1 MGLFTGATLLFGSAG
16 INSVLRAGPSFALN
30 GMALLNL
37 TGGMGDV
44 EFKGGG
50 EPAPNP
56 GAAGGGGGA
65 VIVPA
70 DGDKGI
76 EFPGNGGMPPVFSG
90 AIAGTEGRPIGM
102 GGATGADGGGGAMGS
117 GVPELGILGTPKGG
131 GGGVPIGAGGGG
143 GAIAGIPDAGVLGSG
158 GIPPEIGGGGGI
170 VGADP
175 GNGGN
180 SVLVF
185 SPGNGGRPPLFPARS
200 GTGGIGG
207 TPGIALGS
215 IVGKTLFSS
224 AVVSLISLPGT
235 GTSSIFAEVI
245 TGTMPAFVAVFF
257 WSTAATTAS
266 VFAAF
271 VGAGSMYFLII
282 TAESSPT
289 KDAVTTNPALVSR
302 FIEPTP
308 YKLGCNCRHNRP
320 CTLIMSDKFHYCV
333 YGDALN
339 IRTVHTLIPYNPYN

>member
-1 MGLFTGATLLFGSAG
+1 MLGSAG
-16 INSVLRAGPSFALN
+16 INSVLRDGPSFALN
-30 GMALLNL
+30 GIALLSL
-37 TGGMGDV
+37 TGGIGEV

-76 EFPGNGGMPPVFSG
+76 EFPGNGGKPPPFKGGKPPLFCGGDSGG
-90 AIAGTEGRPIGM
+90 AIGAIGGTEGRPIGM

-117 GVPELGILGTPKGG
+117 GIPELGIPDTPKGG
-131 GGGVPIGAGGGG
+131 GGGVPIGAEGGG
-143 GAIAGIPDAGVLGSG
+143 GAIAGIPDAGVLGNG
-158 GIPPEIGGGGGI
+158 GIPPKVRGGGGI

-185 SPGNGGRPPLFPARS
+185 SPGKGGRPPLFPARS
-200 GTGGIGG
+200 GTGGIAGASGIKGGG
-207 TPGIALGS
+207 TIA
-215 IVGKTLFSS
+215 GKPLFSS

-235 GTSSIFAEVI
+235 GKRSIFAGVT
-245 TGTMPAFVAVFF
+245 TGTMPPAAAVFF
-257 WSTAATTAS
+257 WSAAATTAS
-266 VFAAF
+266 VFASF
-271 VGAGSMYFLII
+271 EGAGSIYFLII

-289 KDAVTTNPALVSR
+289 KEAVTTNPALVSR

-308 YKLGCNCRHNRP
+308 YKLGGQV
-320 CTLIMSDKFHYCV
+320 S
-333 YGDALN
+333 A
-339 IRTVHTLIPYNPYN
+339 

>member
-37 TGGMGDV
+37 TGGMGEV

-207 TPGIALGS
+207 IPPGS
-215 IVGKTLFSS
+215 IAGKTLFSS

-245 TGTMPAFVAVFF
+245 TGTIPPFVAVFF
-257 WSTAATTAS
+257 WSTAATTVSDATS
-266 VFAAF
+266 PGFA
-271 VGAGSMYFLII
+271 AGSMYFFII
-282 TAESSPT
+282 TAESNPT

-308 YKLGCNCRHNRP
+308 YKLGCNCRLNRP
-320 CTLIMSDKFHYCV
+320 CTLIMSDKFHYCL

-339 IRTVHTLIPYNPYN
+339 IRTVHTLNPYNPYN

>member
-37 TGGMGDV
+37 TGGMGEV

-76 EFPGNGGMPPVFSG
+76 EFPGNGGKPPVFSG

-117 GVPELGILGTPKGG
+117 GVPELGMLGTPKGG

-143 GAIAGIPDAGVLGSG
+143 GAIAGIPDTGVLGNG

-185 SPGNGGRPPLFPARS
+185 SPGNGGSPPLFPDRS

-207 TPGIALGS
+207 IPGIAVGS
-215 IVGKTLFSS
+215 IVGKLLISS

-235 GTSSIFAEVI
+235 GTSSIFAGVT
-245 TGTMPAFVAVFF
+245 TGTIPSFVSVFF

-271 VGAGSMYFLII
+271 VGVGSMYFFII

-289 KDAVTTNPALVSR
+289 KDAVTTNPAFVSR

-308 YKLGCNCRHNRP
+308 YKLGGH
-320 CTLIMSDKFHYCV
+320 MSV
-333 YGDALN
+333 EPTPAL
-339 IRTVHTLIPYNPYN
+339 

>member
-30 GMALLNL
+30 GIALLNL

-56 GAAGGGGGA
+56 GAGGGGGGA

-70 DGDKGI
+70 DGDNGI
-76 EFPGNGGMPPVFSG
+76 EFPGNGGKPPLFSG
-90 AIAGTEGRPIGM
+90 GDSGGAIGAIGGTEGRPIGT
-102 GGATGADGGGGAMGS
+102 GGATGADGGAIGAIGS
-117 GVPELGILGTPKGG
+117 GVPELGMLGTPKGG

-143 GAIAGIPDAGVLGSG
+143 GAIAGIPDAGVLGNGGMPPEVGGAGGSIG
-158 GIPPEIGGGGGI
+158 GIP
-170 VGADP
+170 GADP

-185 SPGNGGRPPLFPARS
+185 SPGNGGKPPLLPERS
-200 GTGGIGG
+200 GTGGIAGASGIAGGGGG
-207 TPGIALGS
+207 TFA
-215 IVGKTLFSS
+215 GKPLFSS

-235 GTSSIFAEVI
+235 GNSSIFPGVP
-245 TGTMPAFVAVFF
+245 TGTIPPFVAVFF

-266 VFAAF
+266 VFATF
-271 VGAGSMYFLII
+271 VGAGSIYFFII

-308 YKLGCNCRHNRP
+308 YKLGGH
-320 CTLIMSDKFHYCV
+320 MSAEPTP
-333 YGDALN
+333 AL
-339 IRTVHTLIPYNPYN
+339 

>member
-1 MGLFTGATLLFGSAG
+1 
-16 INSVLRAGPSFALN
+16 
-30 GMALLNL
+30 
-37 TGGMGDV
+37 
-44 EFKGGG
+44 
-50 EPAPNP
+50 
-56 GAAGGGGGA
+56 
-65 VIVPA
+65 
-70 DGDKGI
+70 
-76 EFPGNGGMPPVFSG
+76 MPPVFSG

-102 GGATGADGGGGAMGS
+102 GGATGGGGGAMGS
-117 GVPELGILGTPKGG
+117 GVPELGMLGTPKGG
-131 GGGVPIGAGGGG
+131 GGGVPIGVGGGG
-143 GAIAGIPDAGVLGSG
+143 GAIAGIPDAGALGSG

-200 GTGGIGG
+200 GTGGMGG
-207 TPGIALGS
+207 IPGIALGS
-215 IVGKTLFSS
+215 IAGKPLFSS

-245 TGTMPAFVAVFF
+245 TGTMPPFVAVFF
-257 WSTAATTAS
+257 WSTAATTVSVVAS
-266 VFAAF
+266 F
-271 VGAGSMYFLII
+271 VGVGSMYFLII
-282 TAESSPT
+282 TAESNPT

-308 YKLGCNCRHNRP
+308 YKLGCKCRHNRP

>member
-117 GVPELGILGTPKGG
+117 GVPELGMLGTPKGG

-180 SVLVF
+180 SVLMF
-185 SPGNGGRPPLFPARS
+185 SPGNGGKPPLFPARS
-200 GTGGIGG
+200 GTGGMGG
-207 TPGIALGS
+207 TPGIAVGS
-215 IVGKTLFSS
+215 LAGKPLFSS

-235 GTSSIFAEVI
+235 GISSIFAGVI
-245 TGTMPAFVAVFF
+245 TGTIPPFVAMLFG
-257 WSTAATTAS
+257 STAATTAS
-266 VFAAF
+266 VFSAF
-271 VGAGSMYFLII
+271 VVAGSIYFFII
-282 TAESSPT
+282 TAESNPT

-308 YKLGCNCRHNRP
+308 YKLGGH
-320 CTLIMSDKFHYCV
+320 MSV
-333 YGDALN
+333 EPTPAL
-339 IRTVHTLIPYNPYN
+339 

>member
-1 MGLFTGATLLFGSAG
+1 MLGSAG

-30 GMALLNL
+30 GIALLNL
-37 TGGMGDV
+37 TGGMGEV

-76 EFPGNGGMPPVFSG
+76 ELPGKGGKPPPFKGGKPPPFKGGEIG
-90 AIAGTEGRPIGM
+90 AIAGIAGRLMGI
-102 GGATGADGGGGAMGS
+102 GGATGGGATGS
-117 GVPELGILGTPKGG
+117 GVPELGRPGTLTGAG
-131 GGGVPIGAGGGG
+131 AGVPIGAGGGG

-158 GIPPEIGGGGGI
+158 GIPTEIGGGGGGATGGAI
-170 VGADP
+170 GGMVGADP
-175 GNGGN
+175 GRGGN
-180 SVLVF
+180 SVLMF
-185 SPGNGGRPPLFPARS
+185 SPGKGGRPLLFPARS
-200 GTGGIGG
+200 GTGGMAG
-207 TPGIALGS
+207 TPGIVLGS
-215 IVGKTLFSS
+215 TTGDPLFSS

-235 GTSSIFAEVI
+235 GNSSMFAGVT
-245 TGTMPAFVAVFF
+245 TGTIPPVAVVFF
-257 WSTAATTAS
+257 WSTAATTVSVAAS
-266 VFAAF
+266 F
-271 VGAGSMYFLII
+271 VGVGSMYFLII

-308 YKLGCNCRHNRP
+308 YKLGGQ
-320 CTLIMSDKFHYCV
+320 MS
-333 YGDALN
+333 A
-339 IRTVHTLIPYNPYN
+339 

>member
-1 MGLFTGATLLFGSAG
+1 MFGSAG

-143 GAIAGIPDAGVLGSG
+143 GAIAGIPDAGALGSG

-185 SPGNGGRPPLFPARS
+185 SPGNGGRPPLFPDRS

-207 TPGIALGS
+207 APGIAFGS
-215 IVGKTLFSS
+215 NAGKLLFSS

-245 TGTMPAFVAVFF
+245 TGTMPPFVAVFF
-257 WSTAATTAS
+257 WSTAATTVSVVAS
-266 VFAAF
+266 F
-271 VGAGSMYFLII
+271 VGVGSMYFLII

-289 KDAVTTNPALVSR
+289 KDAVTTNPA
-302 FIEPTP
+302 
-308 YKLGCNCRHNRP
+308 
-320 CTLIMSDKFHYCV
+320 
-333 YGDALN
+333 
-339 IRTVHTLIPYNPYN
+339 

>member
-37 TGGMGDV
+37 TGGMGEV

-76 EFPGNGGMPPVFSG
+76 EFPGNGGNPPLFSGGDSGGDSGGEIG

-102 GGATGADGGGGAMGS
+102 GGATGGGGGAMGS
-117 GVPELGILGTPKGG
+117 GVPELGMLGTPKGG

-143 GAIAGIPDAGVLGSG
+143 GAIAGIPDTGVLGNG

-185 SPGNGGRPPLFPARS
+185 SPGNGGSPPLFPDRS

-207 TPGIALGS
+207 IPGIAVGS
-215 IVGKTLFSS
+215 IVGKLLISS

-235 GTSSIFAEVI
+235 GNSSIFPGVT
-245 TGTMPAFVAVFF
+245 TGTIPSFVSVFF

-271 VGAGSMYFLII
+271 VGVGSMYFFII

-289 KDAVTTNPALVSR
+289 KDAVTTNPAFVSR

-308 YKLGCNCRHNRP
+308 YKLGGH
-320 CTLIMSDKFHYCV
+320 MSV
-333 YGDALN
+333 EPTPAL
-339 IRTVHTLIPYNPYN
+339 

>member
-1 MGLFTGATLLFGSAG
+1 
-16 INSVLRAGPSFALN
+16 
-30 GMALLNL
+30 
-37 TGGMGDV
+37 
-44 EFKGGG
+44 
-50 EPAPNP
+50 
-56 GAAGGGGGA
+56 
-65 VIVPA
+65 
-70 DGDKGI
+70 
-76 EFPGNGGMPPVFSG
+76 MPPVFSG

-102 GGATGADGGGGAMGS
+102 GGATGGGGGAMGS
-117 GVPELGILGTPKGG
+117 GVPELGMLGTPKGG
-131 GGGVPIGAGGGG
+131 GGGVPIGVGGGG

-200 GTGGIGG
+200 GTGGMGG
-207 TPGIALGS
+207 IPGIALGS
-215 IVGKTLFSS
+215 IAGKPLFSS

-245 TGTMPAFVAVFF
+245 TGTMPPFVAVFF

-266 VFAAF
+266 VFAAV

-282 TAESSPT
+282 TAESNPT

>member
-37 TGGMGDV
+37 TGGMGEV

-76 EFPGNGGMPPVFSG
+76 EFPGNGGNPPLFSGGDSGGDSGGEIG

-117 GVPELGILGTPKGG
+117 GVPELGMLGTPKGG

-143 GAIAGIPDAGVLGSG
+143 GAIAGIPDTGVLGNG

-185 SPGNGGRPPLFPARS
+185 SPGNGGSPPLFPDRS

-207 TPGIALGS
+207 IPGIAVGS
-215 IVGKTLFSS
+215 IVGKLLISS

-235 GTSSIFAEVI
+235 GTSSIFAGVT
-245 TGTMPAFVAVFF
+245 TGTIPSFVSVFF

-271 VGAGSMYFLII
+271 VGVGSMYFFII

-289 KDAVTTNPALVSR
+289 KDAVTTNPAFVSR

-308 YKLGCNCRHNRP
+308 YKLGGH
-320 CTLIMSDKFHYCV
+320 MSV
-333 YGDALN
+333 EPTPAL
-339 IRTVHTLIPYNPYN
+339 

>member
-37 TGGMGDV
+37 TGGMGEV

-70 DGDKGI
+70 DGDNGI

-117 GVPELGILGTPKGG
+117 GVPELGMLGTPK

-143 GAIAGIPDAGVLGSG
+143 G
-158 GIPPEIGGGGGI
+158 
-170 VGADP
+170 
-175 GNGGN
+175 
-180 SVLVF
+180 
-185 SPGNGGRPPLFPARS
+185 
-200 GTGGIGG
+200 T
-207 TPGIALGS
+207 
-215 IVGKTLFSS
+215 
-224 AVVSLISLPGT
+224 
-235 GTSSIFAEVI
+235 I
-245 TGTMPAFVAVFF
+245 T
-257 WSTAATTAS
+257 
-266 VFAAF
+266 
-271 VGAGSMYFLII
+271 
-282 TAESSPT
+282 
-289 KDAVTTNPALVSR
+289 
-302 FIEPTP
+302 
-308 YKLGCNCRHNRP
+308 
-320 CTLIMSDKFHYCV
+320 
-333 YGDALN
+333 
-339 IRTVHTLIPYNPYN
+339 

>member
-44 EFKGGG
+44 VFKGGG

-70 DGDKGI
+70 DGDNGI
-76 EFPGNGGMPPVFSG
+76 EFPGNGGKPPPFSGVDSGGAIG
-90 AIAGTEGRPIGM
+90 AIAGTEGRPIGL
-102 GGATGADGGGGAMGS
+102 GGATGGGGGAMGS
-117 GVPELGILGTPKGG
+117 GVPELGMLGTPKGG
-131 GGGVPIGAGGGG
+131 GGGVPIGVGGGG
-143 GAIAGIPDAGVLGSG
+143 GAIAGIPDAGALGNG
-158 GIPPEIGGGGGI
+158 GIPPEVGGAGGSIGGI
-170 VGADP
+170 LGADP

-185 SPGNGGRPPLFPARS
+185 SPGNGGRPPLFPERS
-200 GTGGIGG
+200 GTGGMGG
-207 TPGIALGS
+207 TPGIAVGS
-215 IVGKTLFSS
+215 NAGKPLFSS

-235 GTSSIFAEVI
+235 GTSSIFEGVP
-245 TGTMPAFVAVFF
+245 TGTIPPSVAVFF

-271 VGAGSMYFLII
+271 VGAGSIYFFII

-308 YKLGCNCRHNRP
+308 YKLGGLMSAEP
-320 CTLIMSDKFHYCV
+320 TPTL
-333 YGDALN
+333 
-339 IRTVHTLIPYNPYN
+339 

>member
-1 MGLFTGATLLFGSAG
+1 MFGSAG

-37 TGGMGDV
+37 TGGMGEV

-76 EFPGNGGMPPVFSG
+76 EFPGNGGNPPLFSGGDSGGDSGGEIG

-102 GGATGADGGGGAMGS
+102 GGATGGGGGAMGS
-117 GVPELGILGTPKGG
+117 GVPELGMLGTPKGG

-143 GAIAGIPDAGVLGSG
+143 GAIAGIPDTGVLGNG

-185 SPGNGGRPPLFPARS
+185 SPGNGGSPPLFPDRS

-207 TPGIALGS
+207 IPGIAVGS
-215 IVGKTLFSS
+215 IVGKLLISS

-235 GTSSIFAEVI
+235 GNSSIFPGVT
-245 TGTMPAFVAVFF
+245 TGTIPSFVSVFF

-271 VGAGSMYFLII
+271 VGVGSMYFFII

-289 KDAVTTNPALVSR
+289 KDAVTTNPAFVSR

-308 YKLGCNCRHNRP
+308 YKLGGH
-320 CTLIMSDKFHYCV
+320 MSV
-333 YGDALN
+333 EPTPAL
-339 IRTVHTLIPYNPYN
+339 

>member
-37 TGGMGDV
+37 TGGMGEV

-76 EFPGNGGMPPVFSG
+76 EFPGNGGNPPLFSGGDSGGDSGGEIG

-102 GGATGADGGGGAMGS
+102 GGATGGGGGAMGS
-117 GVPELGILGTPKGG
+117 GVPELGMLGTPKGG

-143 GAIAGIPDAGVLGSG
+143 GAIAGIPDTGVLGNG

-185 SPGNGGRPPLFPARS
+185 SPGNGGSPPLFPDRS

-207 TPGIALGS
+207 IPGIAVGS
-215 IVGKTLFSS
+215 IVGKLLISS

-235 GTSSIFAEVI
+235 GTSSIFAGVT
-245 TGTMPAFVAVFF
+245 TGTIPSFVSVFF

-271 VGAGSMYFLII
+271 VGVGSMYFFII

-289 KDAVTTNPALVSR
+289 KDAVTTNPAFVSR

-308 YKLGCNCRHNRP
+308 YKLGGH
-320 CTLIMSDKFHYCV
+320 MSV
-333 YGDALN
+333 EPTPAL
-339 IRTVHTLIPYNPYN
+339 

>member
-30 GMALLNL
+30 GIALLNL
-37 TGGMGDV
+37 TGGMGEV

-70 DGDKGI
+70 DGDNGI
-76 EFPGNGGMPPVFSG
+76 EFPGNGGKPPLFNG

-117 GVPELGILGTPKGG
+117 GVPELGMLGTPNGG
-131 GGGVPIGAGGGG
+131 VGGGVPIGAGGGG
-143 GAIAGIPDAGVLGSG
+143 GAIAGIPDAGALGSG
-158 GIPPEIGGGGGI
+158 GIPPEVGGAGGSIGGI

-185 SPGNGGRPPLFPARS
+185 SPGNGGRPPLFPERS
-200 GTGGIGG
+200 GTGGMGG
-207 TPGIALGS
+207 APGIAVGS
-215 IVGKTLFSS
+215 NAGKPLFSS

-235 GTSSIFAEVI
+235 GTSSIFEGVP
-245 TGTMPAFVAVFF
+245 TGTIPPSVVVFF

-271 VGAGSMYFLII
+271 VGVGSIYFFII

-308 YKLGCNCRHNRP
+308 YKLGGH
-320 CTLIMSDKFHYCV
+320 MSAEPTP
-333 YGDALN
+333 AL
-339 IRTVHTLIPYNPYN
+339 

>member
-1 MGLFTGATLLFGSAG
+1 MLGSAG

-30 GMALLNL
+30 GIALLNL
-37 TGGMGDV
+37 TGGMGEV

-76 EFPGNGGMPPVFSG
+76 ELPGKGGKPPPFKGGMPPPFNGGEIG
-90 AIAGTEGRPIGM
+90 ASAGTAGRPMGI
-102 GGATGADGGGGAMGS
+102 GGATGAGGGAIGS
-117 GVPELGILGTPKGG
+117 GVPELGRPGTLKGAG
-131 GGGVPIGAGGGG
+131 TGVPIGAGGGG

-158 GIPPEIGGGGGI
+158 GIPPEIGGGGGATGGAI
-170 VGADP
+170 GGMVGAEP
-175 GNGGN
+175 GRGGN

-185 SPGNGGRPPLFPARS
+185 SPGKGGRPPLFPARS
-200 GTGGIGG
+200 GTGGMAG
-207 TPGIALGS
+207 TPGIVLGS
-215 IVGKTLFSS
+215 IVGDPLFSS

-235 GTSSIFAEVI
+235 GSSSMFAAVT
-245 TGTMPAFVAVFF
+245 TGTMPPVSAVFF
-257 WSTAATTAS
+257 WSTAATTVSAAAS
-266 VFAAF
+266 F
-271 VGAGSMYFLII
+271 VGVGSMYFLII
-282 TAESSPT
+282 TADSSPT

-308 YKLGCNCRHNRP
+308 YKLGVQ
-320 CTLIMSDKFHYCV
+320 MSAEPTPHFNYV
-333 YGDALN
+333 
-339 IRTVHTLIPYNPYN
+339 

>member
-1 MGLFTGATLLFGSAG
+1 MFGSAG

-37 TGGMGDV
+37 TGGMGEV

-76 EFPGNGGMPPVFSG
+76 EFPGNGGKPPVFSG

-102 GGATGADGGGGAMGS
+102 GGATGGGGGAMGS
-117 GVPELGILGTPKGG
+117 GVPELGMLGTPKGG

-143 GAIAGIPDAGVLGSG
+143 GAIAGIPDTGVLGNG

-185 SPGNGGRPPLFPARS
+185 SPGNGGSPPLFPDRS

-207 TPGIALGS
+207 IPGIAVGS
-215 IVGKTLFSS
+215 IVGKLLISS

-235 GTSSIFAEVI
+235 GNSSIFPGVT
-245 TGTMPAFVAVFF
+245 TGTIPSFVSVFF

-271 VGAGSMYFLII
+271 VGVGSMYFFII

-289 KDAVTTNPALVSR
+289 KDAVTTNPAFVSR

-308 YKLGCNCRHNRP
+308 YKLGGH
-320 CTLIMSDKFHYCV
+320 MSV
-333 YGDALN
+333 EPTPAL
-339 IRTVHTLIPYNPYN
+339 

>member
-37 TGGMGDV
+37 TGGMGEV

-56 GAAGGGGGA
+56 TAAGGGGGA
-65 VIVPA
+65 VIIPA

-76 EFPGNGGMPPVFSG
+76 EFPGNGGKPPLFSGGDSGGEIG
-90 AIAGTEGRPIGM
+90 AIAGTDGRPIGM
-102 GGATGADGGGGAMGS
+102 GGATGAGGGGGAMGS
-117 GVPELGILGTPKGG
+117 GVPELGILGAPKGG
-131 GGGVPIGAGGGG
+131 GGGVPIGAGGG
-143 GAIAGIPDAGVLGSG
+143 AMAGIPDAGVLGSG
-158 GIPPEIGGGGGI
+158 GIPPEVGGAGGSIGGM

-185 SPGNGGRPPLFPARS
+185 SPGNGGRPLLFPERS
-200 GTGGIGG
+200 GTGGIEGAS
-207 TPGIALGS
+207 GIAGG
-215 IVGKTLFSS
+215 GKFAGKPLFSS

-235 GTSSIFAEVI
+235 GTSSMFEGVP
-245 TGTMPAFVAVFF
+245 TGTIPPSVPVFF

-271 VGAGSMYFLII
+271 VGAGSIYFFII

-289 KDAVTTNPALVSR
+289 NDAVTTNPALVSR

-308 YKLGCNCRHNRP
+308 YKLGGHMSAKP
-320 CTLIMSDKFHYCV
+320 TPTL
-333 YGDALN
+333 
-339 IRTVHTLIPYNPYN
+339 

>member
-1 MGLFTGATLLFGSAG
+1 
-16 INSVLRAGPSFALN
+16 
-30 GMALLNL
+30 
-37 TGGMGDV
+37 MGDV

-76 EFPGNGGMPPVFSG
+76 EFPGNGGMPPVLSG
-90 AIAGTEGRPIGM
+90 AIAGTEGRPIGI
-102 GGATGADGGGGAMGS
+102 GGATGADGGAMGS
-117 GVPELGILGTPKGG
+117 GVPELGMLGTPK

-185 SPGNGGRPPLFPARS
+185 SPGNGGRPPLFPERS
-200 GTGGIGG
+200 GTGGMGG
-207 TPGIALGS
+207 TPGIAVGS
-215 IVGKTLFSS
+215 NAGKPLFSS

-245 TGTMPAFVAVFF
+245 TGTMPPFVAVFF

-282 TAESSPT
+282 TAESNPT

-308 YKLGCNCRHNRP
+308 YKLGGH
-320 CTLIMSDKFHYCV
+320 MSAEPTP
-333 YGDALN
+333 AL
-339 IRTVHTLIPYNPYN
+339 

>member
-1 MGLFTGATLLFGSAG
+1 MELFTGATLLLGSAG

-30 GMALLNL
+30 GIALLNL
-37 TGGMGDV
+37 TGGMGEV

-70 DGDKGI
+70 DGDNGI
-76 EFPGNGGMPPVFSG
+76 EFPGNGGKPPLFCGGDSGG
-90 AIAGTEGRPIGM
+90 AIGAIGGTEGRPIGT
-102 GGATGADGGGGAMGS
+102 GGATGGAIGAMGS
-117 GVPELGILGTPKGG
+117 GVPEFGILGTPNGG
-131 GGGVPIGAGGGG
+131 GGGVPIGAGG

-158 GIPPEIGGGGGI
+158 GIPPEVEGAGGSIGGI

-185 SPGNGGRPPLFPARS
+185 SPGNGGKPPLFPERS
-200 GTGGIGG
+200 GTGGMAGIAGG
-207 TPGIALGS
+207 TFAGTPL
-215 IVGKTLFSS
+215 VSS

-235 GTSSIFAEVI
+235 GNSSIFPGVP
-245 TGTMPAFVAVFF
+245 TGTIPPFVVVFF

-271 VGAGSMYFLII
+271 VGVGSIYFFII

-308 YKLGCNCRHNRP
+308 YKLGG
-320 CTLIMSDKFHYCV
+320 LMSAEPTP
-333 YGDALN
+333 AL
-339 IRTVHTLIPYNPYN
+339 

>member
-37 TGGMGDV
+37 TGGMGEV
-44 EFKGGG
+44 EFNGGG

-65 VIVPA
+65 VIIPA

-76 EFPGNGGMPPVFSG
+76 EFPGNGGKPPLFCGGDSGGEIG
-90 AIAGTEGRPIGM
+90 AIGGTEGRPIGM
-102 GGATGADGGGGAMGS
+102 GGATGAEGRPIGMGGATGDSGGGGAMGS
-117 GVPELGILGTPKGG
+117 GVPELGMLGTPKGG

-143 GAIAGIPDAGVLGSG
+143 GGAMAGIPDAGVLGNG
-158 GIPPEIGGGGGI
+158 GIPPEVGGAGGSIGGM

-185 SPGNGGRPPLFPARS
+185 SPGNGGRPLLFPDRS
-200 GTGGIGG
+200 GTGGIEGASGIAGGGG
-207 TPGIALGS
+207 TFA
-215 IVGKTLFSS
+215 GKPLFSS

-235 GTSSIFAEVI
+235 GTSSMFEGVP
-245 TGTMPAFVAVFF
+245 TGTIPPSVAVFF

-271 VGAGSMYFLII
+271 VGAGSIYFFII

-289 KDAVTTNPALVSR
+289 NDAVTTNPALVSR

-308 YKLGCNCRHNRP
+308 YKLGGQLSAEP
-320 CTLIMSDKFHYCV
+320 TPTL
-333 YGDALN
+333 
-339 IRTVHTLIPYNPYN
+339 

>member
-44 EFKGGG
+44 VFKGGG

-76 EFPGNGGMPPVFSG
+76 EFPGKGGKPPLFSGGDNGGEIG
-90 AIAGTEGRPIGM
+90 AIAGTEGRPIGTGGATGADGRPIGM
-102 GGATGADGGGGAMGS
+102 GGATGAGGGGGAMGS
-117 GVPELGILGTPKGG
+117 GVPELGIPGTPKGG

-143 GAIAGIPDAGVLGSG
+143 GAIAGIPDAGAVGSG
-158 GIPPEIGGGGGI
+158 GIPPEVGGAGGSIGGI

-185 SPGNGGRPPLFPARS
+185 SPGNGGRPPLFPDRS
-200 GTGGIGG
+200 GTGGMGG
-207 TPGIALGS
+207 APGIALGS
-215 IVGKTLFSS
+215 NAGRPLFSS

-235 GTSSIFAEVI
+235 GTSSIFEGVP
-245 TGTMPAFVAVFF
+245 TGTIPASVVVFF

-271 VGAGSMYFLII
+271 VGAGSIYFFII

-289 KDAVTTNPALVSR
+289 NDAVTTNPALVSR

-308 YKLGCNCRHNRP
+308 YKLGGHMSAEP
-320 CTLIMSDKFHYCV
+320 TPTL
-333 YGDALN
+333 
-339 IRTVHTLIPYNPYN
+339 

>member
-37 TGGMGDV
+37 TGGMGEV

-56 GAAGGGGGA
+56 GAGGGGGGA

-70 DGDKGI
+70 DGDNGI
-76 EFPGNGGMPPVFSG
+76 EFPGNGGKPPPFSG
-90 AIAGTEGRPIGM
+90 GDSGGAIGAIGGTEGRPIGM
-102 GGATGADGGGGAMGS
+102 GGATGGGGGAMGS
-117 GVPELGILGTPKGG
+117 GAPELGMLGTPKGG

-143 GAIAGIPDAGVLGSG
+143 GAIAGIPDAGALGNG
-158 GIPPEIGGGGGI
+158 GIPPEVGGAGGSIGGI
-170 VGADP
+170 LGADP

-185 SPGNGGRPPLFPARS
+185 SPGNGGRPPLFPERS

-207 TPGIALGS
+207 TPGIGVGS
-215 IVGKTLFSS
+215 NAGKPLFSS

-235 GTSSIFAEVI
+235 GTSSIFPGAP
-245 TGTMPAFVAVFF
+245 TGTIPPFVAVFF
-257 WSTAATTAS
+257 RSTAATTAS

-308 YKLGCNCRHNRP
+308 YKLGGH
-320 CTLIMSDKFHYCV
+320 MSAEPTP
-333 YGDALN
+333 AL
-339 IRTVHTLIPYNPYN
+339 

>member
-37 TGGMGDV
+37 TGGMGEV

-76 EFPGNGGMPPVFSG
+76 EFPGNGGNPPLFSCGDSGGDSGGEIG

-102 GGATGADGGGGAMGS
+102 GGATGGGGGAMGS
-117 GVPELGILGTPKGG
+117 GVPELGMLGTPKGG

-143 GAIAGIPDAGVLGSG
+143 GAIAGIPDTGVLGNG

-185 SPGNGGRPPLFPARS
+185 SPGNGGSPPLFPDRS

-207 TPGIALGS
+207 IPGIAVGS
-215 IVGKTLFSS
+215 IVGKLLISS

-235 GTSSIFAEVI
+235 GNSSIFPGVT
-245 TGTMPAFVAVFF
+245 TGTIPSFVSVFF

-271 VGAGSMYFLII
+271 VGVGSMYFFII

-289 KDAVTTNPALVSR
+289 KDAVTTNPAFVSR

-308 YKLGCNCRHNRP
+308 YKLGGH
-320 CTLIMSDKFHYCV
+320 MSV
-333 YGDALN
+333 EPTPAL
-339 IRTVHTLIPYNPYN
+339 